1 MNRETESHFAN
12 MPRVEIQRSKMKRPH
27 THKTTFDSGD
37 LIPIYLDQDIL
48 PGDTVS
54 IDMGSIIRM
63 TTPIYPVMDNSFIDV
78 YFFFVPNRLVWEHWE
93 EFWGQNDDTAWTQP
107 VEYEIP
113 QIESPVGGWENGTLA
128 DYMGLPTYLSNISV
142 SALPFRAYAKIVNDW
157 FRDENLKDGTYFPVD
172 ETTVTGVNTGNYVT
186 DIVLGGKPYKA
197 AKIHDYFTSAL
208 PSPQKGPEMVIG
220 KGLFPVIPGERHNL
234 PISKWD
240 TDPRNYQPINDYTT
254 FKAGNY
260 ESDGTG
266 YKTKWEDYVPTGDT
280 NMIFS
285 INSSDQVNKGGYLA
299 KATGSVGTPS
309 GGSFVIDNYWA
320 NTQISINDLRNAL
333 AIQEFYEAQARYG
346 SRYTEFIRG
355 IFGVTSPDARLQRSE
370 YLGGYRTPI
379 NVTQVLQTSSTDAVS
394 PQGNTGAYSYTP
406 DQRSVFTQSFT
417 EHGILLGLAVIRT
430 DNTYQ
435 QGIERGWSR
444 KKWTDFY
451 IPQFAHL
458 GEQAIL
464 NKEIYAQGTTADDE
478 AFGYQEAFAD
488 YRYKPSRVSG
498 VFRSNNPGGSL
509 DAWHYADNY
518 NALPVLGETWID
530 EPKSRIARTLAVQDE
545 PQFIAD
551 FYFDATYVR
560 PMPVYSIPGLAMHY

>member
-12 MPRVEIQRSKMKRPH
+12 MPRVNIQRSKMKRPH
-27 THKTTFDSGD
+27 THKLSFDSGD
-37 LIPIYLDQDIL
+37 LVPIYLDQDIL
-48 PGDTVS
+48 PGDSVK

-63 TTPIYPVMDNSFIDV
+63 TTPIFPVMDNSFIDV
-78 YFFFVPNRLVWEHWE
+78 YFFFVPNRLIWEHWE
-93 EFWGQNDDTAWTQP
+93 EFWGQNDETAWRQL

-113 QIESPVGGWENGTLA
+113 QIEAPSGGWNNGTLA
-128 DYMGLPTYLSNISV
+128 DYMGLPTYLDNISV

-172 ETTVTGVNTGNYVT
+172 ETTVTGVNTDNYVT

-208 PSPQKGPEMVIG
+208 PSPQKGPDVTIPLG
-220 KGLFPVIPGERHNL
+220 KFSPVI
-234 PISKWD
+234 
-240 TDPRNYQPINDYTT
+240 TRNYNIPANPDDTYGLYWAHIDDSAVNAGGIGTYSTGATSHTNTLGTADGPIKPINLWADLSEASAAT
-254 FKAGNY
+254 
-260 ESDGTG
+260 
-266 YKTKWEDYVPTGDT
+266 
-280 NMIFS
+280 
-285 INSSDQVNKGGYLA
+285 INE
-299 KATGSVGTPS
+299 
-309 GGSFVIDNYWA
+309 
-320 NTQISINDLRNAL
+320 LRQAV
-333 AIQEFYEAQARYG
+333 AIQDFYEAEARYG

-417 EHGILLGLAVIRT
+417 EHGILMGLAVVRT

-464 NKEIYAQGTTADDE
+464 NKEIYAQGTSTDDE

-488 YRYKPSRVSG
+488 YRYKPSRISG
-498 VFRSNNPGGSL
+498 ALRSNNPGGSL
-509 DAWHYADNY
+509 DAWHYADY
-518 NALPVLGETWID
+518 YTELPVLGETWID
-530 EPKSRIARTLAVQDE
+530 EPKSRVARTLAVKDE

-560 PMPVYSIPGLAMHY
+560 PMPVYSIPGIGMHF

>member
-12 MPRVEIQRSKMKRPH
+12 MPRVNIQRSKMKRPF
-27 THKTTFDSGD
+27 THKTTMMSAE
-37 LIPIYLDQDIL
+37 ITPIYLDQDIL

-54 IDMGSIIRM
+54 IDMGSILRM
-63 TTPIYPVMDNSFIDV
+63 TTPIYPVADNSFIDV
-78 YFFFVPNRLVWEHWE
+78 YFFFVPNRLVWDHWA
-93 EFWGQNDDTAWTQP
+93 EFWGENDETAWRQT

-113 QIESPVGGWENGTLA
+113 QIESPSGGWENGTIA
-128 DYMGLPTYLSNISV
+128 DYMGLPTYISNLSV
-142 SALPFRAYAKIVNDW
+142 SALPFRAYAKIINDW
-157 FRDENLKDGTYFPVD
+157 FRDENLKDGTYFPTD
-172 ETTVTGVNTGNYVT
+172 ETKVTGVNTGNYVT
-186 DIVLGGKPYKA
+186 DICLGGKPYKA
-197 AKIHDYFTSAL
+197 AKVHDYFTSAL
-208 PSPQKGPEMVIG
+208 PSPQKGPDVLIPLSG
-220 KGLFPVIPGERHNL
+220 KAPVMNGPDHYLHDQNQ
-234 PISKWD
+234 SH
-240 TDPRNYQPINDYTT
+240 
-254 FKAGNY
+254 
-260 ESDGTG
+260 GTG
-266 YKTKWEDYVPTGDT
+266 IVTQWNTWAFRE
-280 NMIFS
+280 
-285 INSSDQVNKGGYLA
+285 INN
-299 KATGSVGTPS
+299 
-309 GGSFVIDNYWA
+309 GSFDSVQIADGKYKNMYLSKNEYEEISGQSGASQTIGDNHKTIFPSNMWA
-320 NTQISINDLRNAL
+320 ELRTGNTNVNINELRSAL
-333 AIQEFYEAQARYG
+333 AIQEFYEAESRYG

-379 NVTQVLQTSSTDAVS
+379 NVTQVLQTSSTDATS

-417 EHGILLGLAVIRT
+417 EHGILMGLAVIRT

-464 NKEIYAQGTTADDE
+464 NKEIYATGTSTDDE

-488 YRYKPSRVSG
+488 YRYKPSIVTG
-498 VFRSNNPGGSL
+498 AMRSNNPGGSL
-509 DAWHYADNY
+509 DAWHYADY
-518 NALPVLGETWID
+518 YTQLPILGESWID
-530 EPKSRIARTLAVQDE
+530 EPTERIQRTLAVQDE

-560 PMPVYSIPGLAMHY
+560 PMPVYSIPGLSLHY